1 MDLVFLIIKLN
12 GICPRCFAQQTKM
25 ESPYFVH
32 IDPSSPCPEFDTL
45 VLPKEYPYPL
55 DPFQKHAVCAIEKG
69 HNVLVT
75 AKTGSGKTMVGEH
88 LIAHMLAKEKRV
100 FYTTPI
106 KSLSNQKFHD
116 LKQMFPSVGIL
127 TGDIKYRPDAQ
138 VVIMT
143 TEILRNLLYKENS
156 ATRSLGYTALISL
169 ENLGGVV
176 FDECHYIN
184 DMERGKVWEETMIL
198 LDPSIQQVLLSA
210 TIDKPEL
217 FAQWLGD
224 LKKVPMH
231 LISTTYRIVPLLH
244 QVMIAE
250 QAQMVMDKH
259 FHEDAYSRWLQWRE
273 QKIKDKD
280 VNQRLVANRRAGG
293 YEDPVIKGSGGLPSY
308 THQLNTMVNVLERK
322 NLLPAIFFV
331 FSRKDCEAYA
341 DRISANLLTSSESAS
356 IKHIWNFHLHS
367 HKELETMPQAH
378 TVLRLLEKGIAFHHS
393 GLVPILREIVEIMFG
408 KGLIKVLFAT
418 ETFAVGINMPTK
430 TVVFTDVEKF
440 DNSGKRL
447 LTTDEYLQ
455 MAGRAGRRGKDDVG
469 HVFYMPTRD
478 PVSLGEIKRM
488 MTGVLNPVTSR
499 MDFHYDFLLKAIQNG
514 HLNWEDILKNSYW
527 MRQNDS
533 AIQLYRKEMASLEEA
548 NKAMGISADEL
559 LELFQW
565 DTLLVN
571 QQSSVNAT
579 RKKAVK
585 NLQAWEEKHTG
596 TRWDALKKLYP
607 TWKKRDSELGD
618 ADEAVRGLEAYGA
631 RIAKKLRFLEEAG
644 FLKDGA
650 LTLSGTL
657 ATEINEGHALL
668 LPTTCVLSLD
678 KDLSSEDLVCLLA
691 GFLAEGEKA
700 LDSAPR
706 LTELGLNEKVLDLL
720 YTADD
725 YAAELV
731 EKEQQFNCMSPESYW
746 FLHAG
751 WIDIARRWFKGE
763 DASAICLDYGIYEG
777 NFIRAMLKL
786 GNLIEE
792 WMNMLTYLK
801 KTELLEKYKDLKD
814 SVQKG
819 IVKPQSLYL
828 TL

>member
-1 MDLVFLIIKLN
+1 MN
-12 GICPRCFAQQTKM
+12 
-25 ESPYFVH
+25 SPYFIQ
-32 IDPSSPCPEFDTL
+32 IDPLSPCSEFDSL
-45 VLPKEYPYPL
+45 VLAKEYPYPL
-55 DPFQKHAVCAIEKG
+55 DSFQKHAVCAIEKG

-88 LIAHMLAKEKRV
+88 LIAHMLAKGKRV

-138 VVIMT
+138 VIIMT

-156 ATRSLGYTALISL
+156 ATKSLGFTSLISL
-169 ENLGGVV
+169 DNLGGVV

-184 DMERGKVWEETMIL
+184 DVDRGKVWEETMIL
-198 LDPSIQQVLLSA
+198 LDPSVQQVLLSA

-231 LISTTYRIVPLLH
+231 LISTSYRIVPLLH
-244 QVMIAE
+244 QVMLGE
-250 QAQMVMDKH
+250 QPQMVMDTY
-259 FHEDAYSRWLQWRE
+259 FREEGYRQWIQWRA
-273 QKIKDKD
+273 QKQKDADTRSQAVTVRK
-280 VNQRLVANRRAGG
+280 AGG
-293 YEDPVIKGSGGLPSY
+293 YEDPVVKGVGGLPSY
-308 THQLNTMVNVLERK
+308 QHQLNTMVTVLERK

-341 DRISANLLTSSESAS
+341 DRISSTLLTSSESAS

-367 HKELETMPQAH
+367 YGDLETMPQAH
-378 TVLRLLEKGIAFHHS
+378 TLLRLVEKGIAFHHS

-469 HVFYMPTRD
+469 HVFYLPKHDAAT
-478 PVSLGEIKRM
+478 LGQIKTM

-499 MDFHYDFLLKAIQNG
+499 MDFHYDFLLKALQNG
-514 HLNWEDILKNSYW
+514 QLKWEDILKNSYW
-527 MRQNDS
+527 MRQNEN
-533 AIQLYRKEMASLEEA
+533 AIEGYRKEIALKDSS
-548 NKAMGISADEL
+548 NKAMGITADEL

-565 DTLLVN
+565 DTLKLN
-571 QQSSVNAT
+571 QQSSVNST

-585 NLQAWEEKHTG
+585 NLEAWEEQHSG
-596 TRWDALKKLYP
+596 TRWTTLKTLFP
-607 TWKKRDSELGD
+607 TWKKCDSEMGD
-618 ADEAVRGLEAYGA
+618 IDETVRGLEAYGQ
-631 RIAKKLRFLEEAG
+631 RITNKLRFLEDAG
-644 FLKDGA
+644 FRKGNE

-668 LPTTCVLSLD
+668 LPTVCIMSLKKELSC
-678 KDLSSEDLVCLLA
+678 EDMVCLLA

-700 LDSAPR
+700 LDSAPH
-706 LTELGLNEKVLDLL
+706 LTDLGLNENVLKLL
-720 YTADD
+720 YFADD
-725 YAAELV
+725 YAGELLT
-731 EKEQQFNCMSPESYW
+731 KEQHYNCMSPESYW
-746 FLHAG
+746 FLHGG
-751 WIDIARRWFKGE
+751 WIDIARRWFNG
-763 DASAICLDYGIYEG
+763 DHASAICSEYGIYEG

-792 WMNMLTYLK
+792 WMNMLTYLH
-801 KTELLEKYKDLKD
+801 KTELLEKYKDLKN
-814 SVQKG
+814 SVLKG

>member
-1 MDLVFLIIKLN
+1 MN
-12 GICPRCFAQQTKM
+12 
-25 ESPYFVH
+25 SPYFIHV
-32 IDPSSPCPEFDTL
+32 DPSSPCSEFDTL
-45 VLPKEYPYPL
+45 KLPKEYPYPL

-156 ATRSLGYTALISL
+156 ATRSLGMTALISL
-169 ENLGGVV
+169 DNLGGVV

-184 DMERGKVWEETMIL
+184 DAERGKVWEETMIL
-198 LDPSIQQVLLSA
+198 LDPKIQQVLLSA

-217 FAQWLGD
+217 FARWLGD

-250 QAQMVMDKH
+250 QPQMVMDTR
-259 FHEDAYSRWLQWRE
+259 FHEDAYRRWIQWRE
-273 QKIKDKD
+273 QKQKDADSHSRAVGVRK
-280 VNQRLVANRRAGG
+280 AGG
-293 YEDPVIKGSGGLPSY
+293 YEDPVIKGTGGLPSY
-308 THQLNTMVNVLERK
+308 THQLNNMVNVLERK

-356 IKHIWNFHLHS
+356 VKHIWNFHLHTY
-367 HKELETMPQAH
+367 KELETTPQAH
-378 TVLRLLEKGIAFHHS
+378 TLLRLLEKGIAFHHS

-440 DNSGKRL
+440 DNSGRRL

-469 HVFYMPTRD
+469 HVFYLPSRD
-478 PVSLGEIKRM
+478 AASLGEIKKM

-499 MDFHYDFLLKAIQNG
+499 MDFHYDFLLKALQNG
-514 HLNWEDILKNSYW
+514 HLQWETILKDSYW
-527 MRQNDS
+527 MRQNDD
-533 AIQLYRKEMASLEEA
+533 AVEKYRKEIAALDTA
-548 NKAMGISADEL
+548 NKAMGITADEL
-559 LELFQW
+559 LELFEW
-565 DTLLVN
+565 DKLKVN
-571 QQSSVNAT
+571 IQSSVNAT

-585 NLQAWEEKHTG
+585 QMEVWEKNHTG
-596 TRWDALKKLYP
+596 MRWGTLKKLFP
-607 TWKKRDSELGD
+607 TWKTRDDQMGD
-618 ADEAVRGLEAYGA
+618 IEETIRNLEAYGV
-631 RIAKKLRFLEEAG
+631 RIERKLRFLESGE
-644 FLKDGA
+644 FLREGK

-657 ATEINEGHALL
+657 ATEVNEGHALL
-668 LPTTCVLSLD
+668 LPFACMMSIE
-678 KDLSSEDLVCLLA
+678 KDLSSEELVCLLA
-691 GFLAEGEKA
+691 GFLAEGDKA
-700 LDSAPR
+700 LDKAPR
-706 LTELGLNEKVLDLL
+706 LNELGLSEKVVSLL
-720 YTADD
+720 YDADD

-731 EKEQQFNCMSPESYW
+731 NKEQEFNCMSPESYW

-751 WIDIARRWFKGE
+751 WIDIARRWYAGE
-763 DASAICLDYGIYEG
+763 DASAICLEYGIYEG

-792 WMNMLTYLK
+792 WMNMLTYLH
-801 KTELLEKYKDLKD
+801 KTELLERYKDLKD
-814 SVQKG
+814 SILKG
-819 IVKPQSLYL
+819 VVKPQSLYL

>member
-1 MDLVFLIIKLN
+1 MLVCFQSALN
-12 GICPRCFAQQTKM
+12 KIQM
-25 ESPYFVH
+25 NSPYFVQ

-55 DPFQKHAVCAIEKG
+55 DSFQKHAVCAIEKG

-88 LIAHMLAKEKRV
+88 LIAHMLAKQKRV

-138 VVIMT
+138 VIIMT

-156 ATRSLGYTALISL
+156 ATKSLGFTALISL
-169 ENLGGVV
+169 DNLGGVV

-184 DMERGKVWEETMIL
+184 DAERGKVWEETMIL
-198 LDPSIQQVLLSA
+198 LDPSVQQVLLSA

-231 LISTTYRIVPLLH
+231 LISTSYRIVPLLH

-250 QAQMVMDKH
+250 QPQMVMDTH
-259 FHEDAYSRWLQWRE
+259 FREEAYRRWIQWRE
-273 QKIKDKD
+273 QKQKDADTRSHAVTVRK
-280 VNQRLVANRRAGG
+280 AGG
-293 YEDPVIKGSGGLPSY
+293 SEDPVVKGVGGLPSY
-308 THQLNTMVNVLERK
+308 LQQLNTMVTVLERK
-322 NLLPAIFFV
+322 CLLPAIFFV

-341 DRISANLLTSSESAS
+341 DRISSDLLTSSESAS

-367 HKELETMPQAH
+367 YGDLETMPQAH
-378 TVLRLLEKGIAFHHS
+378 TLRRLLEKGIAFHHS

-408 KGLIKVLFAT
+408 KGLIKLLFAT

-469 HVFYMPTRD
+469 HVFYLPKRD
-478 PVSLGEIKRM
+478 AATLGQIKTM

-514 HLNWEDILKNSYW
+514 HLKWEDILKSSYW
-527 MRQNDS
+527 MRQNEN
-533 AIQLYRKEMASLEEA
+533 AIEGYRKELALKDAS

-565 DTLLVN
+565 DTLKVN

-585 NLQAWEEKHTG
+585 NLQAWEEQHSG
-596 TRWDALKKLYP
+596 TRWTTLKTLFP
-607 TWKKRDSELGD
+607 GWKKCDSEMGD
-618 ADEAVRGLEAYGA
+618 MDETVRGLEAYGQ
-631 RIAKKLRFLEEAG
+631 RITNKLRFLEDAG
-644 FLKDGA
+644 FMKEGK

-668 LPTTCVLSLD
+668 LPTTFVMSLK
-678 KDLSSEDLVCLLA
+678 KDLSCEDIVCLLA

-706 LTELGLNEKVLDLL
+706 LTELGLNESVLELL
-720 YTADD
+720 YLADD
-725 YAAELV
+725 YAGELL
-731 EKEQQFNCMSPESYW
+731 EKEQYFNCMSPESYW

-751 WIDIARRWFKGE
+751 WIDIARRWFNGE
-763 DASAICLDYGIYEG
+763 DASVICLEYGIYEG

-792 WMNMLTYLK
+792 WMNMLTYLY

-814 SVQKG
+814 SILKG

>member
-1 MDLVFLIIKLN
+1 MN
-12 GICPRCFAQQTKM
+12 
-25 ESPYFVH
+25 SPYFVH
-32 IDPSSPCPEFDTL
+32 IDPSSPCNEFDTL
-45 VLPKEYPYPL
+45 KLPKEYPYPL

-156 ATRSLGYTALISL
+156 ATRSLGMTALISL
-169 ENLGGVV
+169 DNLGGVV

-184 DMERGKVWEETMIL
+184 DAERGKVWEETMIL

-244 QVMIAE
+244 QVMIGE
-250 QAQMVMDKH
+250 QPQMVMDKS
-259 FHEDAYSRWLQWRE
+259 FHEDAYRRWIQWRE
-273 QKIKDKD
+273 QKQKDADTRSQAVGVRK
-280 VNQRLVANRRAGG
+280 AGG
-293 YEDPVIKGSGGLPSY
+293 YEDPVVKGAGGLPSY
-308 THQLNTMVNVLERK
+308 THQLNNMVNVLERK

-356 IKHIWNFHLHS
+356 VKHIWNFHLHTYP
-367 HKELETMPQAH
+367 ELETIPQAH
-378 TVLRLLEKGIAFHHS
+378 TLLRLLEKGIAFHHS
-393 GLVPILREIVEIMFG
+393 GLLPILREIVEIMFG

-440 DNSGKRL
+440 DNSGRRL

-469 HVFYMPTRD
+469 HVFYLPTRD
-478 PVSLGEIKRM
+478 AVSLGEIKKM

-514 HLNWEDILKNSYW
+514 HLKWEDILKNSYW
-527 MRQNDS
+527 MRQNNA
-533 AIQLYRKEMASLEEA
+533 AIEGYRKEISELEAA
-548 NKAMGISADEL
+548 NKAMGITADEL
-559 LELFQW
+559 LELFEW
-565 DTLLVN
+565 EKLKVN
-571 QQSSVNAT
+571 IQSSVNAT

-585 NLQAWEEKHTG
+585 QMEVWETNHTG
-596 TRWDALKKLYP
+596 VRWDALKKLFP
-607 TWKKRDSELGD
+607 TWKTRDEKVGD
-618 ADEAVRGLEAYGA
+618 IDETIRVLEAYGT
-631 RIAKKLRFLEEAG
+631 RIQKKLDFLEDVG

-657 ATEINEGHALL
+657 ATEVNEGHALL
-668 LPTTCVLSLD
+668 LPHVCTMACGE
-678 KDLSSEDLVCLLA
+678 DLSPEDVVCLLA
-691 GFLAEGEKA
+691 GFLGEGDKA
-700 LDSAPR
+700 LESAPR
-706 LTELGLNEKVLDLL
+706 LTELGLNKKVLDIL
-720 YTADD
+720 YFADD
-725 YAAELV
+725 TAAEFV
-731 EKEQQFNCMSPESYW
+731 EREQYFNCMSPESYW
-746 FLHAG
+746 FLHGG
-751 WIDIARRWFKGE
+751 WIDIAHRWYAGE
-763 DASAICLDYGIYEG
+763 DASAICLEYGIYEG

-792 WMNMLTYLK
+792 WMNMLTFLH

-814 SVQKG
+814 SILRG

>member
-1 MDLVFLIIKLN
+1 
-12 GICPRCFAQQTKM
+12 M
-25 ESPYFVH
+25 ESPYFIQ
-32 IDPSSPCPEFDTL
+32 IDPSSPCPEFETL
-45 VLPKEYPYPL
+45 KLPKAYPYPL

-88 LIAHMLAKEKRV
+88 LIAHMLNKQKRV

-156 ATRSLGYTALISL
+156 ATRSLGTTALISL
-169 ENLGGVV
+169 DNLGGVV

-184 DMERGKVWEETMIL
+184 DAERGKVWEETMIL

-210 TIDKPEL
+210 TIDKPQL
-217 FAQWLGD
+217 FAQWLGE

-250 QAQMVMDKH
+250 QPQMVMDTH
-259 FHEDAYSRWLQWRE
+259 FHEDAYRRWIQWRE
-273 QKIKDKD
+273 QKVKDKD
-280 VNQRLVANRRAGG
+280 ANQRAVANRRAGG
-293 YEDPVIKGSGGLPSY
+293 YEDPVVKGQGGLPSY
-308 THQLNTMVNVLERK
+308 SHQLNTMVNVLERK

-341 DRISANLLTSSESAS
+341 DRISSTLLTSSETAS
-356 IKHIWNFHLHS
+356 VKHIWNFHLHS
-367 HKELETMPQAH
+367 YPELETTPQAH
-378 TVLRLLEKGIAFHHS
+378 TLLRLLEKGIAFHHS
-393 GLVPILREIVEIMFG
+393 GLVPILREIVEILFG
-408 KGLIKVLFAT
+408 KGLIKLLFAT

-469 HVFYMPTRD
+469 HVFYLPKGDAAT
-478 PVSLGEIKRM
+478 LGEIKRM

-514 HLNWEDILKNSYW
+514 HLKWEDILKNSYW
-527 MRQNDS
+527 MRQNNS
-533 AIQLYRKEMASLEEA
+533 AIESYRKEIAQMNEA
-548 NKAMGISADEL
+548 NKAMGITADEL
-559 LELFQW
+559 LELVQW
-565 DTLLVN
+565 HTLVLN

-579 RKKAVK
+579 RKKAIK
-585 NLQAWEEKHTG
+585 SLQAWEDQHSG
-596 TRWDALKKLYP
+596 TRWQTLKTLFP
-607 TWKKRDSELGD
+607 GWKKRDNEIGD
-618 ADEAVRGLEAYGA
+618 LEETIRGLEAYGL
-631 RIAKKLRFLEEAG
+631 RIENKLHFLEDAE
-644 FLKDGA
+644 FLKEGA

-657 ATEINEGHALL
+657 ATEVNEGHALL
-668 LPTTCVLSLD
+668 LPPICMMSLK
-678 KDLSSEDLVCLLA
+678 KDLSCEDMVCLLA

-706 LTELGLNEKVLDLL
+706 LTELGLNQNVLELL
-720 YTADD
+720 YLADD

-731 EKEQQFNCMSPESYW
+731 MKEQQHYCMSPESYW

-751 WIDIARRWFKGE
+751 WIDIARRWFNGE
-763 DASAICLDYGIYEG
+763 HASAICLDYGIYEG

-792 WMNMLTYLK
+792 WMNMLTYLH

-814 SVQKG
+814 SVLKG

>member
-1 MDLVFLIIKLN
+1 M
-12 GICPRCFAQQTKM
+12 Q
-25 ESPYFVH
+25 SPYFIHV
-32 IDPSSPCPEFDTL
+32 DPSSPCPEFDTL
-45 VLPKEYPYPL
+45 KLPKEYPYPL
-55 DPFQKHAVCAIEKG
+55 DSFQKHAVCAIEKG

-116 LKQMFPSVGIL
+116 LKQLFPSVGIL

-156 ATRSLGYTALISL
+156 ATRSLGMTALISL
-169 ENLGGVV
+169 DNLGGVV

-184 DMERGKVWEETMIL
+184 DAERGKVWEETMIL
-198 LDPSIQQVLLSA
+198 LDPKIQQVLLSA

-217 FAQWLGD
+217 FAKWLGD

-250 QAQMVMDKH
+250 QPQMVMDTH
-259 FHEDAYSRWLQWRE
+259 FHEDAYRRWIQWRE
-273 QKIKDKD
+273 QKQKDAD
-280 VNQRLVANRRAGG
+280 SHSRAVGVRRAGG
-293 YEDPVIKGSGGLPSY
+293 YEDPVVKGAGGLPSY
-308 THQLNTMVNVLERK
+308 SHQLNTMVNVLERK

-341 DRISANLLTSSESAS
+341 DKISANLLTSSESAS
-356 IKHIWNFHLHS
+356 VKHIWNFHLHN
-367 HKELETMPQAH
+367 HTELETMPQAH
-378 TVLRLLEKGIAFHHS
+378 TLMRLLEKGIAFHHS

-469 HVFYMPTRD
+469 HVFYLPTRD
-478 PVSLGEIKRM
+478 AVSLGEIKKM

-514 HLNWEDILKNSYW
+514 HLKWEDILKNSYW
-527 MRQNDS
+527 MQQNQA
-533 AIQLYRKEMASLEEA
+533 AIELYRKEIVDLDAA

-565 DTLLVN
+565 DTLVVN

-579 RKKAVK
+579 RKKATK
-585 NLQAWEEKHTG
+585 NLEAWEEKHEG
-596 TRWDALKKLYP
+596 TRWATLKKLFP
-607 TWKKRDSELGD
+607 AWKKRDAEMGD
-618 ADEAVRGLEAYGA
+618 MDETIRGLEAYGK
-631 RIAKKLRFLEEAG
+631 RIENKLRFLEDAG
-644 FLKDGA
+644 FLKEGK

-657 ATEINEGHALL
+657 ATEVNEGHALL
-668 LPTTCVLSLD
+668 LPTICTVSLEKNLSC
-678 KDLSSEDLVCLLA
+678 EDLVCLLA

-700 LDSAPR
+700 LDSAPH
-706 LTELGLNEKVLDLL
+706 LTDLGLNNSVLDLL
-720 YTADD
+720 YLADD
-725 YAAELV
+725 YASELV
-731 EKEQQFNCMSPESYW
+731 EREQYFNSMSPESYW
-746 FLHAG
+746 FLHGG
-751 WIDIARRWFKGE
+751 WIDIARRWYNGE
-763 DASAICLDYGIYEG
+763 DASAICAEYGIYEG

-792 WMNMLTYLK
+792 WMNMLIYLK
-801 KTELLEKYKDLKD
+801 KTELLEKYKDVKEGILR
-814 SVQKG
+814 G

>member
-1 MDLVFLIIKLN
+1 
-12 GICPRCFAQQTKM
+12 
-25 ESPYFVH
+25 
-32 IDPSSPCPEFDTL
+32 
-45 VLPKEYPYPL
+45 
-55 DPFQKHAVCAIEKG
+55 
-69 HNVLVT
+69 
-75 AKTGSGKTMVGEH
+75 
-88 LIAHMLAKEKRV
+88 
-100 FYTTPI
+100 
-106 KSLSNQKFHD
+106 
-116 LKQMFPSVGIL
+116 VGIL

-156 ATRSLGYTALISL
+156 ATRSLGMTALISL
-169 ENLGGVV
+169 DNLGGVV

-184 DMERGKVWEETMIL
+184 DAERGKVWEETMIL

-244 QVMIAE
+244 QVMIGE
-250 QAQMVMDKH
+250 QPQMVMDKS
-259 FHEDAYSRWLQWRE
+259 FHEDAYRRWIQWRE
-273 QKIKDKD
+273 QKQKDADTRSQAVGVRK
-280 VNQRLVANRRAGG
+280 AGG
-293 YEDPVIKGSGGLPSY
+293 YEDPVVKGAGGLPSY
-308 THQLNTMVNVLERK
+308 THQLNNMVNVLERK

-356 IKHIWNFHLHS
+356 VKHIWNFHLHTYP
-367 HKELETMPQAH
+367 ELETIPQAH
-378 TVLRLLEKGIAFHHS
+378 TLLRLLEKGIAFHHS
-393 GLVPILREIVEIMFG
+393 GLLPILREIVEIMFG

-440 DNSGKRL
+440 DNSGRRL

-469 HVFYMPTRD
+469 HVFYLPTRD
-478 PVSLGEIKRM
+478 AVSLGEIKKM

-514 HLNWEDILKNSYW
+514 HLKWEDILKNSYW
-527 MRQNDS
+527 MRQNNA
-533 AIQLYRKEMASLEEA
+533 AIEGYRKEISELEAA
-548 NKAMGISADEL
+548 NKAMGITADEL
-559 LELFQW
+559 LELFEW
-565 DTLLVN
+565 EKLKVN
-571 QQSSVNAT
+571 IQSSVNAT
-579 RKKAVK
+579 RKKAIKQMEV
-585 NLQAWEEKHTG
+585 WETNHTG
-596 TRWDALKKLYP
+596 VRWDALKKLFP
-607 TWKKRDSELGD
+607 TWKTRDEKVGD
-618 ADEAVRGLEAYGA
+618 IDETIRVLEAYGT
-631 RIAKKLRFLEEAG
+631 RIQKKLDFLEDVG

-657 ATEINEGHALL
+657 ATEVNEGHALL
-668 LPTTCVLSLD
+668 LPHVCMMAC
-678 KDLSSEDLVCLLA
+678 SEDLSPEDVVCLLA
-691 GFLAEGEKA
+691 GFLGEGDKA
-700 LDSAPR
+700 LESAPR
-706 LTELGLNEKVLDLL
+706 LTELGLNKKVLDIL
-720 YTADD
+720 YFADD
-725 YAAELV
+725 TAAEFV
-731 EKEQQFNCMSPESYW
+731 EREQYFNCMSPESYW
-746 FLHAG
+746 FLHGG
-751 WIDIARRWFKGE
+751 WIDIAHRWYAGE
-763 DASAICLDYGIYEG
+763 DASAICLEYGIYEG

-792 WMNMLTYLK
+792 WMNMLTFLH

-814 SVQKG
+814 SILKG

>member
-1 MDLVFLIIKLN
+1 
-12 GICPRCFAQQTKM
+12 M
-25 ESPYFVH
+25 ESPYFIHV
-32 IDPSSPCPEFDTL
+32 DPSSPCPEFDTL

-156 ATRSLGYTALISL
+156 ATRSLGTTALISL
-169 ENLGGVV
+169 DNLGGVV

-184 DMERGKVWEETMIL
+184 DAERGKVWEETMIL
-198 LDPSIQQVLLSA
+198 LDPKIQQVLLSA

-217 FAQWLGD
+217 FARWLGE

-231 LISTTYRIVPLLH
+231 LISTNYRIVPLLH

-250 QAQMVMDKH
+250 QPQMVMDKS
-259 FHEDAYSRWLQWRE
+259 FHEDTYRRWIQWRE
-273 QKIKDKD
+273 QKQKDAD
-280 VNQRLVANRRAGG
+280 SRSQAVGVRRAGG
-293 YEDPVIKGSGGLPSY
+293 YEDPVVKGAGGLPSY
-308 THQLNTMVNVLERK
+308 THQLNSMVDVLHRK

-341 DRISANLLTSSESAS
+341 DKISANLLTSSESAS
-356 IKHIWNFHLHS
+356 VKHIWKFHLHS
-367 HKELETMPQAH
+367 YAELETMPQAH
-378 TVLRLLEKGIAFHHS
+378 TLLRLLEKGIAFHHS

-469 HVFYMPTRD
+469 HVFYLPTRD
-478 PVSLGEIKRM
+478 AATLGEIKKM

-514 HLNWEDILKNSYW
+514 HLKWEDILQNSYW
-527 MRQNDS
+527 MRQNDA
-533 AIQLYRKEMASLEEA
+533 AIVAYRKEIEELDAS
-548 NKAMGISADEL
+548 NKAMGITADEL

-565 DTLLVN
+565 DTLVVN
-571 QQSSVNAT
+571 KQSSVNAT
-579 RKKAVK
+579 RKKATK
-585 NLQAWEEKHTG
+585 NLEAWEEKHNG
-596 TRWDALKKLYP
+596 PRWEAVKKLFP
-607 TWKKRDSELGD
+607 VWKKRDAEMGD
-618 ADEAVRGLEAYGA
+618 LEETIRGLEAYGA
-631 RIAKKLRFLEEAG
+631 RIERKLRFLEDAG
-644 FLKDGA
+644 FLKEGK

-657 ATEINEGHALL
+657 ATEVNEGHALL
-668 LPTTCVLSLD
+668 LPTVCTVSLE
-678 KDLSSEDLVCLLA
+678 KDLSCEDLVCLLA
-691 GFLAEGEKA
+691 GFLGEGDKA
-700 LDSAPR
+700 LDKGPH
-706 LTELGLNEKVLDLL
+706 LTDLGLEKKVVDLL
-720 YTADD
+720 YLADD
-725 YAAELV
+725 YAADLV
-731 EKEQQFNCMSPESYW
+731 EREHQFNCMSPESYW

-751 WIDIARRWFKGE
+751 WIDIARRWYSGE
-763 DASAICLDYGIYEG
+763 DASAICAEYGIYEG

-792 WMNMLTYLK
+792 WMNILTYLK

-814 SVQKG
+814 AVLRG

>member
-1 MDLVFLIIKLN
+1 MNEHL
-12 GICPRCFAQQTKM
+12 CFEISTQM
-25 ESPYFVH
+25 NSPYFIHV
-32 IDPSSPCPEFDTL
+32 DPSSPCPEFDTL

-156 ATRSLGYTALISL
+156 ATRSLGMTALISL
-169 ENLGGVV
+169 DNLGGVV

-184 DMERGKVWEETMIL
+184 DAERGKVWEETMIL
-198 LDPSIQQVLLSA
+198 LDPKIQQVLLSA

-250 QAQMVMDKH
+250 QPQMVMDKV
-259 FHEDAYSRWLQWRE
+259 FHEDAYRRWIQWRE
-273 QKIKDKD
+273 QKQKDAD
-280 VNQRLVANRRAGG
+280 SRSQAVGVRRAGG
-293 YEDPVIKGSGGLPSY
+293 YEDPVVKGAGGLPSY

-331 FSRKDCEAYA
+331 FSRKDCESYA
-341 DRISANLLTSSESAS
+341 DKISANLLTSSESAS
-356 IKHIWNFHLHS
+356 VKHIWNFHLHS
-367 HKELETMPQAH
+367 HSELETMPQAH
-378 TVLRLLEKGIAFHHS
+378 TLLRLLEKGIAFHHS

-440 DNSGKRL
+440 DNSGRRL

-469 HVFYMPTRD
+469 HVFYLPTRD
-478 PVSLGEIKRM
+478 AVSLGEIKKM

-499 MDFHYDFLLKAIQNG
+499 MDFHYEFLLKALQNG
-514 HLNWEDILKNSYW
+514 NLKWEDILQNSYW
-527 MRQNDS
+527 MQQNQA
-533 AIQLYRKEMASLEEA
+533 AIEAYRKEIAELDAA
-548 NKAMGISADEL
+548 NKAMGITADEL

-565 DTLLVN
+565 DTLVVN
-571 QQSSVNAT
+571 KQSSVNAT
-579 RKKAVK
+579 RKKAIK
-585 NLQAWEEKHTG
+585 NLEAWEEKHEG
-596 TRWDALKKLYP
+596 TRWVTLKKMFP
-607 TWKKRDSELGD
+607 DWKKRDTEMGD
-618 ADEAVRGLEAYGA
+618 LEETIRGLEGYGT
-631 RIAKKLRFLEEAG
+631 RIESKLRFLEDGG
-644 FLKDGA
+644 FLKEGK

-657 ATEINEGHALL
+657 ATEVNEGHALL
-668 LPTTCVLSLD
+668 LPTVCTVSLEKNLSC
-678 KDLSSEDLVCLLA
+678 EDLVCLLA
-691 GFLAEGEKA
+691 GFLGEGDKA

-706 LTELGLNEKVLDLL
+706 LTELGLSSSVVELL
-720 YTADD
+720 YLADD
-725 YAAELV
+725 YASDLV
-731 EKEQQFNCMSPESYW
+731 EREQFFNCMSPESYW
-746 FLHAG
+746 FLHGG
-751 WIDIARRWFKGE
+751 WINIARRWYYG
-763 DASAICLDYGIYEG
+763 DNASAICADYGIYEG

-786 GNLIEE
+786 GNLLEE

-801 KTELLEKYKDLKD
+801 RTELLEKYKDIKD
-814 SVQKG
+814 SVLKG

>member
-1 MDLVFLIIKLN
+1 MN
-12 GICPRCFAQQTKM
+12 
-25 ESPYFVH
+25 SPYFVH
-32 IDPSSPCPEFDTL
+32 IDPSSPCNEFDTL
-45 VLPKEYPYPL
+45 KLPKEYPYPL

-156 ATRSLGYTALISL
+156 ATRSLGMTALISL
-169 ENLGGVV
+169 DNLGGVV

-184 DMERGKVWEETMIL
+184 DAERGKVWEETMIL

-244 QVMIAE
+244 QVMIGE
-250 QAQMVMDKH
+250 QPQMVMDKS
-259 FHEDAYSRWLQWRE
+259 FHEDAYRRWIQWRE
-273 QKIKDKD
+273 QKQKDADTRSQAVGVRK
-280 VNQRLVANRRAGG
+280 AGG
-293 YEDPVIKGSGGLPSY
+293 YEDPVVKGAGGLPSY
-308 THQLNTMVNVLERK
+308 THQLNNMVNVLERK

-356 IKHIWNFHLHS
+356 VKHIWNFHLHTYP
-367 HKELETMPQAH
+367 ELETIPQAH
-378 TVLRLLEKGIAFHHS
+378 TLLRLLEKGIAFHHS
-393 GLVPILREIVEIMFG
+393 GLLPILREIVEIMFG

-440 DNSGKRL
+440 DNSGRRL

-469 HVFYMPTRD
+469 HVFYLPTRD
-478 PVSLGEIKRM
+478 AVSLGEIKKM

-514 HLNWEDILKNSYW
+514 HLKWEDILKNSYW
-527 MRQNDS
+527 MRQNNA
-533 AIQLYRKEMASLEEA
+533 AIEGYRKEISELEAA
-548 NKAMGISADEL
+548 NKAMGITADEL
-559 LELFQW
+559 LELFEW
-565 DTLLVN
+565 EKLKVN
-571 QQSSVNAT
+571 IQSSVNAT

-585 NLQAWEEKHTG
+585 QMEVWETNHTG
-596 TRWDALKKLYP
+596 VRWDALKKLFP
-607 TWKKRDSELGD
+607 TWKTRDEKVGD
-618 ADEAVRGLEAYGA
+618 IDETIRVLEAYGT
-631 RIAKKLRFLEEAG
+631 RIQKKLDFLEDVG

-657 ATEINEGHALL
+657 ATEVNEGHALL
-668 LPTTCVLSLD
+668 LPHVCTMACGE
-678 KDLSSEDLVCLLA
+678 DLSPEDVVCLLA
-691 GFLAEGEKA
+691 GFLGEGDKA
-700 LDSAPR
+700 LESAPR
-706 LTELGLNEKVLDLL
+706 LTELGLNKKVLDIL
-720 YTADD
+720 YFADD
-725 YAAELV
+725 TAAEFV
-731 EKEQQFNCMSPESYW
+731 EREQYFNCMSPESYW
-746 FLHAG
+746 FLHGG
-751 WIDIARRWFKGE
+751 WIDIAHRWYAGE
-763 DASAICLDYGIYEG
+763 DASAICLEYGIYEG

-792 WMNMLTYLK
+792 WMNMLTFLR

-814 SVQKG
+814 SILKG